1 MVGVATGS
9 EEQGQAEAFLW
20 AAPSGPLPVPP
31 VETNIQVLPVSQLNW
46 PDAEKLFLRLLQ
58 TIRPVTYAKLFGTP
72 GQAQAGIDAYAR
84 LPLHL
89 TAADATG
96 RDYITLQSRRVQSLT
111 ATKIKKA
118 VDDFLE
124 GEWAGKTRTFYY
136 ATSYDLQETRLDEAL
151 RTQGDRLAALG
162 VTFVPWGVQEV
173 SALLKN
179 HPRIVDDFFGRN
191 WVEAFCGPQAAQAL
205 VNNLPALESRE
216 LRTRLRH
223 LYQAV
228 FSAQGGV
235 QQGEDPASESQFVI
249 VNVDPQPQQSSV
261 LDVEQPS
268 PKNSTPSEHPE
279 EGFTYVASRLGARR
293 QSFRSAQKLI
303 RAPATA
309 DLPSEQ
315 GSVPADAWLAGGKYR
330 LVIGGPGVG
339 KSSLLR
345 FAAADLLAE
354 RPQSVALHREH
365 GGDLPVW
372 LPFGFLCRH
381 LDASTENSLVSAV
394 EAWLRSQS
402 ASDLWPLVQRA
413 LRDDRLVLFVDGID
427 EWNDVGSAE
436 RALGILEAFLGHT
449 NTAAVLSTRPYAV
462 DRLNW
467 RRRWTHARIT
477 PLTDA
482 QRRSIAAG
490 ILQSSTAAGA
500 EREPRLQWGAGVET
514 FLDQLEASTVLAQLS
529 RSPLFLTL
537 LATTWQGEP
546 LPRQRFKIYARLVE
560 LLIEK
565 HPQMR
570 QRASLA
576 QGGPLPAIDAS
587 TLFAAVAH
595 RLRLKDAA
603 GIATK
608 QEMRRIIVESM
619 VDDEVLGYQQAEAR
633 RMADTVLAMAE
644 DEFGLIVSHGA
655 GSYGFLHRVVLDHL
669 AGQHLAMLPPDAQ
682 LDTIQRFVH
691 DPAWRDVLL
700 ALLSAQVSPHATE
713 PLLTAALNI
722 GEQLWEDIDGYEL
735 LADALAA
742 GIKLT
747 PRVQTKYIND
757 LVERI
762 ETHPYARHR
771 ANLIT
776 ALVGTL
782 ASPTASSHLL
792 PIMRRWLTA
801 SHSEPSPIMW
811 ALRDASIADNDAA
824 ARYLIWGLRHPG
836 DGVKINAAIALARRL
851 GGQPH
856 LIPTLVALTETGPS
870 SATQAAAIWA
880 LGEGWPDAPDT
891 ERLIDWA
898 RRQPSIALRLV
909 ALHLIHKAAEER
921 DSSTF
926 RPEERTWLLSLLQYE
941 RSGTGPWPVADMVGT
956 CAAGKTEVADFAL
969 ETLKTNRQTTG
980 GDRYLAWSLACTV
993 FAADDRFKNWVAEQL
1008 TRPHGLILYNVHMI
1022 PEQWRDDPIFAQAL
1036 RPYIED
1042 DITKLGSFGSADLA
1056 TALPHD
1062 QATTLLLRGLDG
1074 FRPYGAARVLADRYG
1089 DDERVLTALTGRL
1102 RGAYEQAA
1110 PLAGVAVDVLGPEEG
1125 FALLVS
1131 LLRQPAEARRAQERV
1146 VVAQA
1151 VAEAWTRLVAA
1162 ADQPDGGSA
1171 RSIIAGYDPAEL
1183 AALCTAVD
1191 PHSFTWH
1198 VAAVVNA
1205 WPTQPAVQDFVEQL
1219 VTDIRP
1225 DGSGIPDPIPAI
1237 ILRALWARDDARAQ
1251 HFCDQVL
1258 GQLRYL
1264 EPELREVLAFEL
1276 ARSSL
1281 AIRDL
1286 VDVLSQ
1292 WEREPDSEVRR
1303 TAFIGLVQAIK
1314 GHQQTLDQTAG
1325 TDVLSDQM
1333 QWLRQKISDNLC
1345 AYGPDLDELRQLAWA
1360 GMLMVGDVTLSDGIT
1375 ERIGEPRPVSVKLTR
1390 LPDGGVDQIL
1400 VDLVAENWQR
1410 LRGHFGDNI
1419 YLRFDRDSGDRT
1431 TTIAEHRH
1439 EVMSAL
1445 ATTAIRFPAIA
1456 DMLREEADTDPKLR
1470 QDPNF
1475 LLWAK
1480 QENRGDE
1487 TVLRAL
1493 AGKLGGTTQ
1502 SWANQ
1507 VLEAVLDRESW
1518 TASDDRLKAVLTD
1531 DAATNHSGVQRY
1543 EPAKLAA
1550 YAELFPEDD
1559 VSVTAFRKLEA
1570 WFRDDHSQRQPR
1582 RDWGDTL
1589 ALALALAP
1597 SQDLPAIF
1605 IRVHERF
1612 RQIGMAHLFP
1622 LLLNPL
1628 VRRLRRDATAVDAF
1642 RDALDDPTGIAEE
1655 SPLFATA
1662 TDPISERWPDILPAQ
1677 HVYLFALILRQAGG
1691 LPELKAANV
1700 MQRLSSISPDTV
1712 VRNPFTEHEGPLR
1725 LAVLDLTHS

>member
-1 MVGVATGS
+1 MVGVATGF
-9 EEQGQAEAFLW
+9 EAQGQAEALLW

-58 TIRPVTYAKLFGTP
+58 TVRPVTYAKLFGTP

-84 LPLHL
+84 LPLDL

-96 RDYITLQSRRVQSLT
+96 RDYITLQSRRVQALT
-111 ATKIKKA
+111 ATKIKNA

-136 ATSYDLQETRLDEAL
+136 ATSYDLQETKLDEAL
-151 RTQGDRLAALG
+151 RTQSDRLAALG

-261 LDVEQPS
+261 LDVEQP
-268 PKNSTPSEHPE
+268 PPENTTPSERPE
-279 EGFTYVASRLGARR
+279 EGFTHVASRLGARR

-303 RAPATA
+303 RAAATA

-315 GSVPADAWLAGGKYR
+315 GFLPADAWLAGGKYR

-427 EWNDVGSAE
+427 EWNDISSAE

-500 EREPRLQWGAGVET
+500 EREPWLQWGAGVET
-514 FLDQLEASTVLAQLS
+514 FLDQLEASTELAQLS

-576 QGGPLPAIDAS
+576 QVGPLPAVDAS

-608 QEMRRIIVESM
+608 QEMRKIIVESM

-633 RMADTVLAMAE
+633 RLADTVLAMAE

-669 AGQHLAMLPPDAQ
+669 AGQHLAMLLPAAQ

-713 PLLTAALNI
+713 PLLTAALDA
-722 GEQLWEDIDGYEL
+722 GEQLWGDIDGYEL

-742 GIKLT
+742 GVKLT
-747 PRVQTKYIND
+747 PRAQTKYIND

-782 ASPTASSHLL
+782 ASPAASSHLL
-792 PIMRRWLTA
+792 PIMKRWLTA
-801 SHSEPSPIMW
+801 SHPEPSPIMW
-811 ALRDASIADNDAA
+811 ALRDLPIADNDAA
-824 ARYLIWGLRHPG
+824 KYLIWGVRHPS
-836 DGVKINAAIALARRL
+836 DEVKINAAIAIARRL

-856 LIPTLVALTETGPS
+856 LVSTLVALTETGPT

-891 ERLIDWA
+891 ERLIDWG
-898 RRQPSIALRLV
+898 RRQPSVALRLV
-909 ALHLIHKAAEER
+909 ALHLVHKAAEER
-921 DSSTF
+921 DSSMF
-926 RPEERTWLLSLLQYE
+926 RPEECAWLLSLLHSE
-941 RSGTGPWPVADMVGT
+941 GHHAGPWPVADMVGI

-969 ETLKTNRQTTG
+969 ETLKTNGRTG

-993 FAADDRFKNWVAEQL
+993 FAQDDRFKDWVAEQL
-1008 TRPHGLILYNVHMI
+1008 TKPDKHGLILYNVNMI
-1022 PEQWRDDPIFAQAL
+1022 PEQWRDDPVFAQAL
-1036 RPYIED
+1036 HPYIED
-1042 DITKLGSFGSADLA
+1042 DVTNLGSFGSAGLA
-1056 TALPHD
+1056 VALPPV
-1062 QATTLLLRGLDG
+1062 QAATLLLRGLDG
-1074 FRPYGAARVLADRYG
+1074 FRPYGAAHVLADRYG
-1089 DDERVLTALTGRL
+1089 DDERVRTALTGRL

-1146 VVAQA
+1146 VVAEA
-1151 VAEAWTRLVAA
+1151 VAEAWTRLATA
-1162 ADQPDGGSA
+1162 ADEPGSGPA
-1171 RSIIAGYDPAEL
+1171 QSILASYDPAEL

-1191 PHSFTWH
+1191 PHPFTWH

-1219 VTDIRP
+1219 ITDIRP
-1225 DGSGIPDPIPAI
+1225 LGSGIPDTIPAI
-1237 ILRALWARDDARAQ
+1237 ILRAYCARDDARSQ
-1251 HFCDQVL
+1251 HFCDKVL

-1281 AIRDL
+1281 AVPEL

-1292 WEREPDSEVRR
+1292 WEKEPDSEVRR

-1314 GHQQTLDQTAG
+1314 GYQQTLDQMAG
-1325 TDVLSDQM
+1325 SGVLSDQM

-1345 AYGPDLDELRQLAWA
+1345 AYGPDLDELRQLAWT
-1360 GMLMVGDVTLSDGIT
+1360 GMLMLGDVTLSDGIT
-1375 ERIGEPRPVSVKLTR
+1375 EGLGEPRPVSVKLTG
-1390 LPDGGVDQIL
+1390 LPDGVVDPIL
-1400 VDLVAENWQR
+1400 VDLVAENWER
-1410 LRGHFGDNI
+1410 LREHFGDDI
-1419 YLRFDRDSGDRT
+1419 YWRFDRSSGDRT
-1431 TTIAEHRH
+1431 ATIAEHRH
-1439 EVMSAL
+1439 ELMSAL
-1445 ATTAIRFPAIA
+1445 STTAIRFPAIA
-1456 DMLREEADTDPKLR
+1456 EMLREEADSDPKLR

-1480 QENRGDE
+1480 HENRGDE

-1493 AGKLGGTTQ
+1493 VGKLGGTTQ

-1518 TASDDRLKAVLTD
+1518 TVSDDSLKTVLTD
-1531 DAATNHSGVQRY
+1531 DGPTNRSGHRRRN
-1543 EPAKLAA
+1543 PAKLAA
-1550 YAELFPEDD
+1550 YAELFPEDE
-1559 VSVTAFRKLEA
+1559 VSVTAFRDLEE
-1570 WFRDDHSQRQPR
+1570 WFRDDHSRRMPR
-1582 RDWGDTL
+1582 EWDDTL

-1622 LLLNPL
+1622 TLINPL
-1628 VRRLRRDATAVDAF
+1628 LRRLRRDATAVNAF
-1642 RDALDDPTGIAEE
+1642 RDAVDDPTGI
-1655 SPLFATA
+1655 LDATPIFTTA
-1662 TDPISERWPDILPAQ
+1662 PDPISDRWPDMLPTQ
-1677 HVYLFALILRQAGG
+1677 RVYLFALILRLAGG
-1691 LPELKAANV
+1691 LPELKAADV
-1700 MQRLSSISPDTV
+1700 MQRLASISPDTV